1 MLMVDLQINA
11 TQLQGGIKMQVE
23 AAERDPGEARKIFG
37 IDQMSIEERKVELRK
52 ATLHSMFP
60 FSHVLCEA
68 EFHNQHTG
76 PRSY

>member
-37 IDQMSIEERKVELRK
+37 IDQMAIEERKDELRK
-52 ATLHSMFP
+52 ATLVCFP
-60 FSHVLCEA
+60 DVL
-68 EFHNQHTG
+68 F
-76 PRSY
+76 